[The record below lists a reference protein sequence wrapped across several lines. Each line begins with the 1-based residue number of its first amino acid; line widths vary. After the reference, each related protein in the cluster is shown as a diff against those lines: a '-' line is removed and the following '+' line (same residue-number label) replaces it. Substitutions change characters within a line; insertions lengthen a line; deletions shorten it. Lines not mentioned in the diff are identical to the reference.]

1 MVWKIPLIMKRA
13 LILSGG
19 GLFGAWQAGA
29 WSVLRGRFQPDVVV
43 GVSIGSLNG
52 WAIAGNCPPRD
63 LEAKWLE
70 VAGALQIRL
79 RLPRRPLEGILE
91 YAEIERWIRRIHA
104 EYHPQMEY
112 YAILTDL
119 LRMKPRMVEGRDVR
133 WQHLA
138 ASCALFGLL
147 PQQRIDQRIYTD
159 GGATGALPLWT
170 AGPVQATH
178 VVALSSMPRMPWPIR
193 TALKPFR
200 ASKGRPK
207 HPNTHILG
215 PSREL
220 GGWRDAF
227 FFGKRNV
234 QEWIE
239 LGRHDAAA
247 FLQHENISI

>member
-1 MVWKIPLIMKRA
+1 MMKRA

-29 WSVLRGRFQPDVVV
+29 WSVLRRNFQPDVVV

-52 WAIAGNCPPRD
+52 WAIAGGCPPEE
-63 LEAKWLE
+63 LEEKWQE
-70 VAGALQIRL
+70 VAGALQIRF

-104 EYHPQMEY
+104 EYRPQIEF

-119 LRMKPRMVEGRDVR
+119 LRMKPRMVEGRDIK

-147 PQQRIDQRIYTD
+147 PQQKIEQRIYTD
-159 GGATGALPLWT
+159 GGATGALPLWA
-170 AGPVQATH
+170 AGPLQATE
-178 VVALSSMPRMPWPIR
+178 VIGLSAMPRMPWPVR
-193 TALKPFR
+193 AALRPFR
-200 ASKGRPK
+200 ASKGQPR
-207 HPNTHILG
+207 HPNTHILA
-215 PSREL
+215 PSRAL

-234 QEWIE
+234 KEWIE
-239 LGRHDAAA
+239 LGRQDAES
-247 FLQHENISI
+247 FLRRENNSL